1 MLFWEVDNHSS
12 RSNYGRRTE
21 SKHISFSQEL
31 FCRNKS
37 ILLGKILVSMT
48 ENIMHRMAAAVIENE
63 TITT

>member
-1 MLFWEVDNHSS
+1 MGGRQKVSK
-12 RSNYGRRTE
+12 NY
-21 SKHISFSQEL
+21 SQEL
-31 FCRNKS
+31 FYRNKS